1 MVLIN
6 VIAFVVSNVMYNVI
20 FKQKSFFYKFNILS
34 IFSLE
39 RSKLACSRIVVN
51 KNSEQGRNASKNPYS
66 II

>member
-20 FKQKSFFYKFNILS
+20 FKQKPFFYKFNILS

-51 KNSEQGRNASKNPYS
+51 KNSEQGRNA
-66 II
+66 